1 MASETSRDNVQ
12 KRQTTEFYQGVI
24 LLYSTIAEIV
34 EINGSN
40 QGINK
45 LSRME
50 NVPG

>member
-1 MASETSRDNVQ
+1 MASETSRDNVK
-12 KRQTTEFYQGVI
+12 KRQTTEFYN
-24 LLYSTIAEIV
+24 TIAEIV